1 MKTFLYSISAA
12 ALISVAISAQPA
24 GAVAGQE
31 TGVDRDT
38 KSQKPKRI
46 TDRRHPDY
54 VRCRLEPIIGSL
66 AKKRRVCMTNQ
77 QWAAH
82 IQEGNRRA
90 NQFVSD
96 MDGGIRMDVP

>member
-1 MKTFLYSISAA
+1 MKNVSQTLIVGLFTATIVLTAPSVHAA
-12 ALISVAISAQPA
+12 DSDKS
-24 GAVAGQE
+24 E
-31 TGVDRDT
+31 T
-38 KSQKPKRI
+38 KSEKPERI

-96 MDGGIRMDVP
+96 MDGGMRMDVP

>member
-1 MKTFLYSISAA
+1 MTRYLYSISVG
-12 ALISVAISAQPA
+12 ALISVAIPVQSA
-24 GAVAGQE
+24 GAVASQE
-31 TGVDRDT
+31 PAVAPAT
-38 KSQKPKRI
+38 KAKTPEKI

-54 VRCRLEPIIGSL
+54 VRCRLEPVIGSL
-66 AKKRRVCMTNQ
+66 AKKQRVCMTNQ

-96 MDGGIRMDVP
+96 MDGGMRMDVP